1 MAADKTNGEWI
12 DVSGDGGLL
21 KKILKEGE
29 GESPPQGNEVVAHY
43 TGTLESDG
51 SEFDSSRKRNQP
63 FKFTIGQ
70 QQVIKG
76 WDVGFATMKVATG
89 LFKEQRWGE
98 AASEYI
104 EAGSYVD
111 GLNEEDDASTMDAAA
126 ALSVTLHSNA
136 ALAFL
141 KAEMWPEAAQEA
153 SAALKK
159 EAGSAKALYRR
170 GVARMHLGLLEEA
183 REDLLSAAK
192 ADPQNKDIRV
202 QLQAVKDKLKSMAA
216 KEKAT
221 FGGFLNKLSMY
232 DDKEGILAHEGPNP
246 KVFMDVTIGGEK
258 AGRITMELFADS
270 VPRTAENFRC
280 LCTGEKGQS
289 KITGN
294 LLSYKGSGFHRE
306 PGLLSMANAG
316 PNTNGSQFFITTKD
330 TPHLDGRHV
339 VFGKVTDGMELVHRI
354 EDLPKDEKDKPLE
367 AVVIEA
373 CGEIKE

>member
-76 WDVGFATMKVATG
+76 WDVGFATMKVGEHAILKCRHDYGYGESGSPPSIPPKATLCFDVELLSFAPKKKEKWEMSSEERVAEAVKLKEVARG

-221 FGGFLNKLSMY
+221 FGG
-232 DDKEGILAHEGPNP
+232 
-246 KVFMDVTIGGEK
+246 
-258 AGRITMELFADS
+258 
-270 VPRTAENFRC
+270 
-280 LCTGEKGQS
+280 
-289 KITGN
+289 
-294 LLSYKGSGFHRE
+294 
-306 PGLLSMANAG
+306 
-316 PNTNGSQFFITTKD
+316 
-330 TPHLDGRHV
+330 
-339 VFGKVTDGMELVHRI
+339 
-354 EDLPKDEKDKPLE
+354 
-367 AVVIEA
+367 
-373 CGEIKE
+373 